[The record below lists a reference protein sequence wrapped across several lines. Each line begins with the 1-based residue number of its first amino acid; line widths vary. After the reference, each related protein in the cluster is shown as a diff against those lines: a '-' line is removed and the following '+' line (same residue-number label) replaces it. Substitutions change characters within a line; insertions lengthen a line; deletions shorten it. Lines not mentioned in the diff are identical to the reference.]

1 MRRVTAVVAL
11 LGGLSVVGAC
21 SGGTA
26 RPISIRPA
34 SARPPAGLQAQ
45 PTATGPTT
53 GAQNAYIRERA
64 QAARTAWVSVPVATL
79 WNQPGF
85 ARSLDQPVEQ
95 SQPAV
100 SHWLSSMNLAQKL
113 ELDNIMATQALM
125 DEQVTVIETSGRW
138 ADVLVQDQTGSV
150 YPDGVEGWLPLSQLT
165 FTAPPATTEFVTVSQ
180 PLASAGGVQLS
191 YGTRLPVVSRTPD
204 GYTVTT
210 PAGQRTLSSS
220 DVRPAPPAISS
231 LAVLHEAEKF
241 LGLPYLWA
249 GTSAYGFDCSGLTY
263 AVYKQFGIQLA
274 RDAGDQARQ
283 GRAVAKDQLRP
294 GDLMFFAWGG
304 VVDHVGFY
312 AGNGMMLHA
321 PETGS
326 KVQLIPIWSSS
337 LARNFAGARRYFG

>member
-1 MRRVTAVVAL
+1 M
-11 LGGLSVVGAC
+11 
-21 SGGTA
+21 
-26 RPISIRPA
+26 
-34 SARPPAGLQAQ
+34 
-45 PTATGPTT
+45 T
-53 GAQNAYIRERA
+53 GAQNAYTRERA
-64 QAARTAWVSVPVATL
+64 LAERTAWVSVPVATL

-85 ARSLDQPVEQ
+85 ARSLDQAVEQ
-95 SQPAV
+95 SQPAM
-100 SHWLSSMNLAQKL
+100 SRWLSSMNVTQKL

-125 DEQVTVIETSGRW
+125 DEQVTVIETSGHW

-150 YPDGVEGWLPLSQLT
+150 YPDGVEGWMPISQLT
-165 FTAPPATTEFVTVSQ
+165 FVAPPAATEYVTVSR

-191 YGTRLPVVSRTPD
+191 YGTRLPVLSRTAGGYAVTTPD
-204 GYTVTT
+204 GE
-210 PAGQRTLSSS
+210 RTLFGT
-220 DVRPAPPAISS
+220 DVRSAPPVISPQ
-231 LAVLHEAEKF
+231 AVLQEAEKF

-283 GRAVAKDQLRP
+283 GRAVAKNQLQP

-304 VVDHVGFY
+304 VVDHVGIY
-312 AGNGMMLHA
+312 AGNGLMLHA

-326 KVQLIPIWSSS
+326 KVQLIPIWSSP